1 MEKNN
6 YDIGESSVY
15 KKYSEKV
22 SLEIIYFFI
31 DFLKV
36 KNFHNVSTTKS
47 FLNMRFLCDCLFSLF

>member
-36 KNFHNVSTTKS
+36 KNYTYIVAPYESDSQLYYLYKKK
-47 FLNMRFLCDCLFSLF
+47 